1 MSKDVKPKQR
11 IGQKSS
17 PKKKILTWSILLFA
31 CTGGVFAAY
40 HYGTTTTKVEVPVV
54 KARKAEFVI
63 SVRTRGEVRSVRAE
77 ILAAPQVPNPRI
89 VKLAESGKP
98 IKAGEVVCEFD
109 AAQQEQ
115 TYLEKDTSVRTADSE
130 IVQLKATQKIT
141 REMDNMNLMTSG
153 YNVERAKLEASK
165 AAVVSDIE

>member
-1 MSKDVKPKQR
+1 MAAAADV
-11 IGQKSS
+11 
-17 PKKKILTWSILLFA
+17 A

-130 IVQLKATQKIT
+130 IVQLRCFFRYET
-141 REMDNMNLMTSG
+141 
-153 YNVERAKLEASK
+153 AS
-165 AAVVSDIE
+165 